1 MKIYVCTGHAN
12 YGNMISSAD
21 GTSVGGCNEYNY
33 NRDLL
38 PYIKKWCEKVG
49 IECYTD
55 TPEVG
60 KLHSLDDEIN
70 YYISHADAKDYDL
83 VVQLHLNAY
92 NEKAKGCEVW
102 YYPSS
107 AMGMQYANSVCNKLG
122 TIWNNRGIKESKTL
136 YWLRK
141 TLAPSILIESFFCD
155 NSNDY
160 LTAVKIGLD
169 AHAKLIVEGILGK
182 DITTYNSRYSVLV
195 GDYDNKKT
203 ASSISKELS
212 KLGYKTEVVKR
223 G

>member
-33 NRDLL
+33 NKELL

-60 KLHSLDDEIN
+60 KLHSLEDEIN
-70 YYISHADAKDYDL
+70 YYISHANAKDYDL
-83 VVQLHLNAY
+83 VVQLHLNAC
-92 NEKAKGCEVW
+92 NEQAKGCEVW

-107 AMGMQYANSVCNKLG
+107 SMGMQYAKSVCDKLG
-122 TIWNNRGIKESKTL
+122 NVWINRGIKESKTL

-141 TLAPSILIESFFCD
+141 TSAPSILIESFFCD
-155 NSNDY
+155 NRNDY
-160 LTAVKIGLD
+160 LTAVKLGLD
-169 AHAKLIVEGILGK
+169 SHAKLIVEGVLGK
-182 DITTYNSRYSVLV
+182 NITTDNSRYSVLI
-195 GDYDNKKT
+195 GNYDKKS
-203 ASSISKELS
+203 AVKVSKELS
-212 KLGYKTEVVKR
+212 SLGYKTEVVR
-223 G
+223 R

>member
-21 GTSVGGCNEYNY
+21 GSAVGGCNEYNY
-33 NRDLL
+33 NKELL

-60 KLHSLDDEIN
+60 KLHSLEDEIN
-70 YYISHADAKDYDL
+70 YYITHANAKDYDL

-92 NEKAKGCEVW
+92 NDMTSGCEVW

-107 AMGMQYANSVCNKLG
+107 AMGMQYANNVVKKLA
-122 TIWNNRGIKESKTL
+122 TVWNNRGIKESKTL

-141 TLAPSILIESFFCD
+141 TTAPSILVESFFCD
-155 NSNDY
+155 YSKDY
-160 LTAVKIGLD
+160 QKAIKLGLD
-169 AHAKLIVEGILGK
+169 NHAKLIVEGILGK
-182 DITTYNSRYSVLV
+182 NITADNSRYSVLV
-195 GDYDNKKT
+195 GNYDKKV
-203 ASSISKELS
+203 ANSVSKELS
-212 KLGYKTEVVKR
+212 RLGYKTEVVR
-223 G
+223 R

>member
-21 GTSVGGCNEYNY
+21 GSSVGGCNEYNY

-38 PYIKKWCEKVG
+38 PYIKRWCEKVG

-60 KLHSLDDEIN
+60 KLHSLEDEIK
-70 YYISHADAKDYDL
+70 YYISHANAKNYDL
-83 VVQLHLNAY
+83 VVQLHLNAC

-122 TIWNNRGIKESKTL
+122 RVWINRGIKESKTL

-141 TLAPSILIESFFCD
+141 TTAPAILLESFFCD
-155 NSNDY
+155 NASDY
-160 LTAVKIGLD
+160 LTAVKLGLD
-169 AHAKLIVEGILGK
+169 THAKLIVEGILGK
-182 DITTYNSRYSVLV
+182 GITTDNSRYGVLV
-195 GDYDNKKT
+195 GNYDKKVAT
-203 ASSISKELS
+203 SVSKELS
-212 KLGYKTEVVKR
+212 KLGYKTEVVRR

>member
-49 IECYTD
+49 IECCID

-60 KLHSLDDEIN
+60 KLHSLEDEIN
-70 YYISHADAKDYDL
+70 YYISHANAKNYDL
-83 VVQLHLNAY
+83 VIQLHLNAY
-92 NEKAKGCEVW
+92 DGTAKGCEVW

-107 AMGMQYANSVCNKLG
+107 SSGMRYANNVCNKLG
-122 TIWNNRGIKESKTL
+122 TVWKNRGIKESKTL

-141 TLAPSILIESFFCD
+141 TIAPSILIESFFCD
-155 NSNDY
+155 SASDY
-160 LTAVKIGLD
+160 LTAVKLGLD
-169 AHAKLIVEGILGK
+169 SHAKLIVEGILGK
-182 DITTYNSRYSVLV
+182 DITSDKSRYSVLV
-195 GDYDNKKT
+195 GNYNKKVAT
-203 ASSISKELS
+203 SVSKELS
-212 KLGYKTEVVKR
+212 RLGYKTEVVR
-223 G
+223 R

>member
-60 KLHSLDDEIN
+60 KLHSLEDEIN
-70 YYISHADAKDYDL
+70 YYISHANAKDYDL
-83 VVQLHLNAY
+83 VVQLHLNAC

-122 TIWNNRGIKESKTL
+122 TIWKSRGIKESKTL

-141 TLAPSILIESFFCD
+141 TFAPSILIESFFCD
-155 NSNDY
+155 TASDY
-160 LTAVKIGLD
+160 LTAIKIGLD
-169 AHAKLIVEGILGK
+169 NHAKLIVEGILGK

>member
-49 IECYTD
+49 IECCTD

-60 KLHSLDDEIN
+60 KLHSLEDEIK
-70 YYISHADAKDYDL
+70 YYISHANSKNYDL
-83 VVQLHLNAY
+83 VVQLHLNAC

-107 AMGMQYANSVCNKLG
+107 SSGMRYADNVCNKLG
-122 TIWNNRGIKESKTL
+122 TVWKNRGIKESKTL

-141 TLAPSILIESFFCD
+141 TSAPSILIESFFCD
-155 NSNDY
+155 TSSDY
-160 LTAVKIGLD
+160 LTAVKLGLD
-169 AHAKLIVEGILGK
+169 AHAKLIVEGILGR
-182 DITTYNSRYSVLV
+182 DITIDNDRYSVLV
-195 GDYDNKKT
+195 GNYDKKVAT
-203 ASSISKELS
+203 SVSKELS
-212 KLGYKTEVVKR
+212 RLGYKTEIVR
-223 G
+223 R

>member
-49 IECYTD
+49 IECCTD

-60 KLHSLDDEIN
+60 KLHSLEDEIE
-70 YYISHADAKDYDL
+70 YYISHANSKNYDL
-83 VVQLHLNAY
+83 VVQLHLNAC

-102 YYPSS
+102 YYSS
-107 AMGMQYANSVCNKLG
+107 SSSGMRYANNVCNKLG
-122 TIWNNRGIKESKTL
+122 TVWKNRGIKESKTL
-136 YWLRK
+136 YWTKR
-141 TLAPSILIESFFCD
+141 TSAPSILIESFFCD
-155 NSNDY
+155 NASDY
-160 LTAVKIGLD
+160 MTAAKIGLD
-169 AHAKLIVEGILGK
+169 THAKLIVEGILGK
-182 DITTYNSRYSVLV
+182 DITTHNPRYSVLV
-195 GDYDNKKT
+195 GDYDKGT
-203 ASSISKELS
+203 AYNTSKELT
-212 KLGYKTEVVKR
+212 KLGYKTEVVER

>member
-21 GTSVGGCNEYNY
+21 GSSVGGCNEYNY

-38 PYIKKWCEKVG
+38 PYIKKWCEVVG

-60 KLHSLDDEIN
+60 KLHSLEDEIN
-70 YYISHADAKDYDL
+70 YYISHANAKDYDL
-83 VVQLHLNAY
+83 VIQLHLNAC
-92 NEKAKGCEVW
+92 NEQAKGCEIW

-107 AMGMQYANSVCNKLG
+107 VAGKKYANNVCEKLA
-122 TIWNNRGIKESKTL
+122 TVWKNRGIKESKSF

-141 TLAPSILIESFFCD
+141 TISPAILIESFFCD
-155 NSNDY
+155 NASDY
-160 LTAVKIGLD
+160 LTAVKLGLD

-182 DITTYNSRYSVLV
+182 GITTDSSRYGVLV
-195 GDYDNKKT
+195 GNYDKKVAT
-203 ASSISKELS
+203 SVSKELS
-212 KLGYKTEVVKR
+212 KLGYKTEVVRR

>member
-1 MKIYVCTGHAN
+1 MYRKG
-12 YGNMISSAD
+12 
-21 GTSVGGCNEYNY
+21 
-33 NRDLL
+33 
-38 PYIKKWCEKVG
+38 CEKVG

-60 KLHSLDDEIN
+60 KLHSLEDEIT
-70 YYISHADAKDYDL
+70 YYISHANAKDYDL
-83 VVQLHLNAY
+83 VVQLHLNAF
-92 NEKAKGCEVW
+92 NKKAKGCEVW

-122 TIWNNRGIKESKTL
+122 SVWKNRGVKESKTL

-141 TLAPSILIESFFCD
+141 TSAPSILIESFFCD
-155 NSNDY
+155 TASDY

-169 AHAKLIVEGILGK
+169 VHAKLIVEGILGK

>member
-21 GTSVGGCNEYNY
+21 GTTVGGCNEYNY

-38 PYIKKWCEKVG
+38 PYIKKWCEKAG
-49 IECYTD
+49 IECCTD
-55 TPEVG
+55 TPEIG
-60 KLHSLDDEIN
+60 RLHSLEDEIK
-70 YYISHADAKDYDL
+70 YYISHANAKDYDL
-83 VVQLHLNAY
+83 VIQLHLNAC

-107 AMGMQYANSVCNKLG
+107 ATGKQYANSVCNKLG
-122 TIWNNRGIKESKTL
+122 TVWNNRGIKESKTL

-141 TLAPSILIESFFCD
+141 TSAPSILIESFFCD
-155 NSNDY
+155 TASDY
-160 LTAVKIGLD
+160 LTAVKLGLD
-169 AHAKLIVEGILGK
+169 DHAKLIVEGIIGK
-182 DITTYNSRYSVLV
+182 DITTYNLRYSVLV
-195 GDYDNKKT
+195 GDYDKKT
-203 ASSISKELS
+203 ACATSKKLN

>member
-49 IECYTD
+49 IICYTD

-60 KLHSLDDEIN
+60 KLHSLEDEIN
-70 YYISHADAKDYDL
+70 YYIPHANAENYDL
-83 VVQLHLNAY
+83 VVQLHLNAF
-92 NEKAKGCEVW
+92 NEKASGCEVW

-122 TIWNNRGIKESKTL
+122 TVWNNRGVKESKTL

-141 TLAPSILIESFFCD
+141 TTAPSILVESFFCD
-155 NSNDY
+155 NSSDY
-160 LTAVKIGLD
+160 LKAVKLGLD
-169 AHAKLIVEGILGK
+169 AHAKLIVEGILGR
-182 DITTYNSRYSVLV
+182 DITMDNTRYSVLV
-195 GDYDNKKT
+195 GNYDKKVAT
-203 ASSISKELS
+203 SVSKELS
-212 KLGYKTEVVKR
+212 HLGYKTEVVRR

>member
-21 GTSVGGCNEYNY
+21 GSNVGGCNEYNY
-33 NRDLL
+33 NKELL

-60 KLHSLDDEIN
+60 KLHSLEDEID
-70 YYISHADAKDYDL
+70 YYISHANAKNFDL
-83 VVQLHLNAY
+83 VIQLHLNAC

-107 AMGMQYANSVCNKLG
+107 AIGMQYANSVCDKLG
-122 TIWNNRGIKESKTL
+122 TVWINRGIKESKTL

-155 NSNDY
+155 TASDY
-160 LTAVKIGLD
+160 LTAVKLGLN

-182 DITTYNSRYSVLV
+182 DITADNSRYSVLV
-195 GDYDNKKT
+195 GNYDKKVAT
-203 ASSISKELS
+203 SVSKELS
-212 KLGYKTEVVKR
+212 RLGYKTEIVR
-223 G
+223 R

>member
-60 KLHSLDDEIN
+60 KLHSLEDEIN
-70 YYISHADAKDYDL
+70 YYISHANAKDYDL
-83 VVQLHLNAY
+83 VVQLHLNTF

-122 TIWNNRGIKESKTL
+122 MVWKNRGIKESKTL

-141 TLAPSILIESFFCD
+141 TSAPSILIESFFCD
-155 NSNDY
+155 NRNDY
-160 LTAVKIGLD
+160 LTAVKLGLD

-182 DITTYNSRYSVLV
+182 DITTDNSRYSVLI
-195 GDYDNKKT
+195 GNYDKKG
-203 ASSISKELS
+203 AVKVSKELS
-212 KLGYKTEVVKR
+212 SLGYKTEVVR
-223 G
+223 R